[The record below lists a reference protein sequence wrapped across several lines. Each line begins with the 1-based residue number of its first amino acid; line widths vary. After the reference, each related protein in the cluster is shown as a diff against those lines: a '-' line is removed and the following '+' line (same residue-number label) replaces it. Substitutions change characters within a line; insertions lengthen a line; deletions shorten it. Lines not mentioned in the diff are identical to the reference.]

1 MEDWSFYTPENWPL
15 YVKVS
20 LGVVLVIV
28 VLSLLSLLSKPHNIH
43 TDTKELVMTAAQMYE
58 FSKQDS
64 DPAVSLQHS
73 TMALAYLSVARRLA
87 SDASIQQAT
96 KIIPSDLEKIFR
108 EQQAKN
114 ISELSHKEPTLSSLV
129 AGYASL

>member
-1 MEDWSFYTPENWPL
+1 MEDWSFLMPESWPI
-15 YVKVS
+15 YVKIA
-20 LGVVLVIV
+20 LGTITVIV
-28 VLSLLSLLSKPHNIH
+28 ILSLLSLLSKPHNIN
-43 TDTKELVMTAAQMYE
+43 TDLKELVITAAQMYE

-108 EQQAKN
+108 EQQAQN
-114 ISELSHKEPTLSSLV
+114 ISVLSHKEPTLSSLV
-129 AGYASL
+129 AGYATL